1 MKLLFYNVFCFVTVT
16 TLLSVRHFLQ
26 PIAADFYYLGVLDS
40 LPCIM
45 SIRRGMVLERNRA
58 CVELLNLLLD
68 LDLNFLLRQC
78 LASSK
83 SKPQDDVSMVL
94 LNCFV
99 LISYEA
105 HVVDEKV

>member
-1 MKLLFYNVFCFVTVT
+1 
-16 TLLSVRHFLQ
+16 
-26 PIAADFYYLGVLDS
+26 
-40 LPCIM
+40 M

-83 SKPQDDVSMVL
+83 SKPQDDDVSMVL

-99 LISYEA
+99 LISSEA

>member
-1 MKLLFYNVFCFVTVT
+1 MKLLFYSVFCFVTVT

-26 PIAADFYYLGVLDS
+26 PIAADLYYLGVLDS

-45 SIRRGMVLERNRA
+45 SIRRGVVLERNRA

-99 LISYEA
+99 LISSEA

>member
-1 MKLLFYNVFCFVTVT
+1 MLRLRYAVLHQILLPCKRRLNQCLLRIGS
-16 TLLSVRHFLQ
+16 LLSVRHFLQ

-83 SKPQDDVSMVL
+83 SKPQDDV
-94 LNCFV
+94 
-99 LISYEA
+99 
-105 HVVDEKV
+105 